1 MDKTK
6 KPKLVQT
13 LKDESPVIKEAVNA
27 IPVYKRPLLPFVF
40 LAGVFSEAID
50 IGKNTA
56 AEKRLV
62 TAIKDKYAVDDV
74 KPRALGCRIDA
85 KNIFQS
91 QTAVIAVDGADY
103 AFLLEVDRDTMEPS
117 LFPAPFI
124 SDSMPYQPCPVN
136 PADLLKP

>member
-6 KPKLVQT
+6 KAPLFQT

-27 IPVYKRPLLPFVF
+27 ILAYKRPLLPFLF
-40 LAGVFSEAID
+40 LAGVFSEVID
-50 IGKNTA
+50 IRKTTA
-56 AEKRLV
+56 SEKRLIA
-62 TAIKDKYAVDDV
+62 AIKGKYAVDEV
-74 KPRALGCRIDA
+74 KPRALGCHIDA

-91 QTAVIAVDGADY
+91 QTAVIAVDGLDY
-103 AFLLEVDRDTMEPS
+103 AFLLEIDRDTMEPS

-124 SDSMPYQPCPVN
+124 SDSMLYQPCPVN